1 MWLGIFITFF
11 CARRSNS
18 SAYVSISSNRH
29 NVCSPLPS
37 RSLPQL
43 SLTVNGY
50 FGSFDF
56 FRRGG
61 NRKISSAHFAE
72 LMHLCLLLKSS
83 CTCVIS
89 RDPSKTKQD
98 FGFFPAS
105 RMLFAVR
112 TMPAFRDLSKQRAD
126 GRRTDCR
133 KNFCLKCNNMLHCFC
148 AAAPPWVEGHSH
160 MISAEFVGFQPPTL
174 VTVTLTQP
182 ISTVVAF

>member
-1 MWLGIFITFF
+1 MFINFF

-18 SAYVSISSNRH
+18 STYVSISSNRPWSS
-29 NVCSPLPS
+29 VCSPLPS

-112 TMPAFRDLSKQRAD
+112 TMPAFRDLSKQRAGG
-126 GRRTDCR
+126 GRIAER
-133 KNFCLKCNNMLHCFC
+133 
-148 AAAPPWVEGHSH
+148 
-160 MISAEFVGFQPPTL
+160 ISA
-174 VTVTLTQP
+174 
-182 ISTVVAF
+182 